1 MQGRCYLCS
10 AIFRLKRSLPPRQA
24 PPSDFGVLET
34 QDGQDREVMVLPEI
48 SSDFHFVLRL
58 AHVLTMKQFQP
69 QDLLHLLAR
78 LP

>member
-1 MQGRCYLCS
+1 MLRYLPIEKES
-10 AIFRLKRSLPPRQA
+10 AAAAGST
-24 PPSDFGVLET
+24 FGLRVLET